1 MRRLLLIIRWV
12 LGLWTYVKDLISKED
27 WVVRRQTV
35 EVISVIKMAIP
46 LPVLWLAF
54 TYGKTEWVNIILL
67 CIIGYDLLDTVTYL
81 LSLML
86 FADIQRPSA
95 NVSRSLIMLVVN
107 YIEVEL
113 DMACVFVL
121 IRNIQNDFQPMST
134 VLEFLIGDKGAELS
148 KCLNWANSGIKF
160 FFLTIVLS
168 YFSSHMRLRKF
179 RTQ

>member
-1 MRRLLLIIRWV
+1 MLIIRWV

-95 NVSRSLIMLVVN
+95 NVSRSLFMLVVN
-107 YIEVEL
+107 Y
-113 DMACVFVL
+113 F
-121 IRNIQNDFQPMST
+121 
-134 VLEFLIGDKGAELS
+134 
-148 KCLNWANSGIKF
+148 
-160 FFLTIVLS
+160 
-168 YFSSHMRLRKF
+168 
-179 RTQ
+179 